1 MQLKHPARGFGLMHI
16 KARINELLLVRLRYV
31 RETQYGHRTAW
42 MRMILFAVHYALETT
57 HAR

>member
-1 MQLKHPARGFGLMHI
+1 MHI